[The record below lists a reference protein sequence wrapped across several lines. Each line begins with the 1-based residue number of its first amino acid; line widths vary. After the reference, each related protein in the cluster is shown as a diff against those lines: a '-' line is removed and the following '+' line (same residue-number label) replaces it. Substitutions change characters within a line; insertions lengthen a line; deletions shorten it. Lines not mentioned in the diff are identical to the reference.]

1 MAHADEGHG
10 GDRDP
15 PVPPDDGW
23 SRAEVPSPDPF
34 LGWMTATQFR
44 YVGGPPERIPV
55 LIELAD
61 STARR
66 FADSTLLLS
75 DWIVVPDLF
84 FEPSS
89 GLSETSFV
97 CALVTEQF
105 FARLTSDDLLKKQ
118 VKRFEV
124 SHPGPMNGFGS
135 RRGGA
140 IPDPKLAATQVLTG
154 VIDDGFAFA
163 QQRFC
168 TPTASTRL
176 ASVWQQDGTP
186 PSQSVS
192 CGREFSQAQIDAAL
206 RRNTFAGLR
215 DEDAVYRDLGYE
227 AYGEQGHK
235 PLGRRR
241 SHGSHVLDLACGDDP
256 ATASADRP
264 VVAVQLPNFVTRD
277 PALHL
282 GYYALLAVRYILAEA
297 DRIAVAARCGPLPVV
312 VNLSYGLLAGPHDGR
327 SCFEAA
333 LDQLI
338 SHRNQVLRAPHAVPF
353 SVVLPSGNSHLS
365 RCHAHWQLT
374 QGADRRIDWRVQPDG
389 QTASHMQIWLPAAAG
404 GNTPEVEVQLTDP
417 RGNTSPVVTRGSTYE
432 RTIDGVVVCRIVYF
446 TGDPASRDR
455 VVISIAPTAT
465 VLPFEPVVAA
475 GTWHVDIVNC
485 AGDAEMDAW
494 IERNETRPGW
504 PLLGRQSRFDDPL
517 YERFDGGGRY
527 SRADCL
533 GTEIDVDNTS
543 SIIRRAD
550 SMNSLATGAEP
561 VVVAGFR
568 KQDMRTVPY
577 SAGGLTPRTPFAHS
591 LRDGPDLAAVSDDS
605 RVRHGVLAAGTR
617 SASVVAMDGT
627 SVAAPQ
633 VARWIAD
640 RMAQGLA
647 TDRGALRSVVAAKD
661 PPGNHPHPPPER
673 IGSGRIDPRPPR
685 KVTR

>member
-1 MAHADEGHG
+1 MAHADDGRR

-15 PVPPDDGW
+15 PVPPDDRW
-23 SRAEVPSPDPF
+23 SRAEEPSPDPF

-44 YVGGPPERIPV
+44 YVGGPPDRIPV

-61 STARR
+61 STARA
-66 FADSTLLLS
+66 FADSTLSMS
-75 DWIVVPDLF
+75 DWIVVPALF
-84 FEPSS
+84 LAPSS

-105 FARLTSDDLLKKQ
+105 FARVTSDDLLKKQ

-135 RRGGA
+135 RRGGEV
-140 IPDPKLAATQVLTG
+140 PDPQLAATQVLTA

-163 QQRFC
+163 QQRLRN
-168 TPTASTRL
+168 PSGSSRL
-176 ASVWQQDGTP
+176 SSVWQQDGTP
-186 PSQSVS
+186 PSAAMS
-192 CGREFSQAQIDAAL
+192 CGREFSNADIYAAL
-206 RRNTFAGLR
+206 KRNTFAGLC

-227 AYGEQGHK
+227 TYVNQGHK

-256 ATASADRP
+256 AMASPNRP

-282 GYYALLAVRYILAEA
+282 GYYALLAVRHILAEA
-297 DRIAVAARCGPLPVV
+297 DRIALAAACGPLPVV

-338 SHRNQVLRAPHAVPF
+338 SHRNQALSTPHGVPF

-389 QTASHMQIWLPAAAG
+389 QTASHLQIWLPAPAG
-404 GNTPEVEVQLTDP
+404 GNTPEVEVQLIDP
-417 RGNTSPVVTRGSTYE
+417 RGNTSPVVGRGTTYE
-432 RTIDGVVVCRIVYF
+432 RTIDGHVVCRIVYF
-446 TGDPASRDR
+446 TGEPGSRDR

-465 VLPFEPVVAA
+465 VLPLEPVLPA
-475 GTWHVDIVNC
+475 GTWHVDVVNC
-485 AGDAEMDAW
+485 AADAEMDAW
-494 IERNETRPGW
+494 IERNETRFGW

-517 YERFDGGGRY
+517 YERFDEGGRY

-568 KQDMRTVPY
+568 KQDMRTAPY
-577 SAGGLTPRTPFAHS
+577 SAGGLTPRTPFAYS

-617 SASVVAMDGT
+617 SGSVVAMDGT

-640 RMAQGLA
+640 RMARGLA
-647 TDRGALRSVVAAKD
+647 TDRGTIDGVVASKD
-661 PPGNHPHPPPER
+661 PPTTHPHAPPER
-673 IGSGRIDPRPPR
+673 IGSGRIDPRVPR